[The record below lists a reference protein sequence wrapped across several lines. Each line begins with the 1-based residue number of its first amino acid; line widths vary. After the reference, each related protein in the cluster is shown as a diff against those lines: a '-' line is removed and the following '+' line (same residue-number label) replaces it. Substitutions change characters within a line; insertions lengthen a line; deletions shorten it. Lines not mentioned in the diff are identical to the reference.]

1 MGKIRVYEIAREL
14 GLSSEQAVRELSA
27 SGASVRSHM
36 SVVDAAAADALRAKV
51 RAEVEHRARASVVVR
66 RRPSKTPAVAPA
78 APSPQPAIAQ
88 SPPAPTPAPQ
98 PEPLPELLD
107 VRMRFERELAAAR
120 ARAEARRPAQPV
132 AATTSTAAR
141 VVEVMPTRQ
150 RPRRPVRRVRA
161 AAPKAAPAPTTPAE
175 HKRIVRIERTT
186 SVGDLARAVGVKA
199 TDLLPRL
206 WRLGMAGATINSSLD
221 ADAAGV
227 LASELGYEVRDVAFR
242 EDAALDTAPD
252 RPEDLVPRA
261 PVITVMGHVDHGKT
275 SLLDALRHTRV
286 AAGESG
292 GITQHIGASRVRAPS
307 GDLVFIDTPGHAA
320 FAAMRAR
327 GARATDLV
335 VLAVAA
341 DDGVMPQTLEALDH
355 AREARVPVLV
365 AVTKCDLPAARP
377 ERVRSQLADHGLL
390 PEAWGGDVQYVDVS
404 AWTGQGLDALVEAI
418 AAQASLL
425 DLRANPRKPAIGVV
439 LEGRLDR
446 GRGPI
451 ATVLVQ
457 QGTLRREDTIVCGEH
472 TGRVRALVDEA
483 GRVLAEA
490 GPSTPVEVL
499 GLGGVPIAGDPM
511 HATDELTARR
521 VAEHRREERRRREL
535 GTANKISAETL
546 LDKLRAGERPVL
558 RLIVKADAQGT
569 AEAVRDALARLATSE
584 VGVDVVRA
592 GVGAITES
600 DVHLAIAARARVI
613 GFRVR
618 PTGKTAALARHEGVR
633 IETHD
638 VIYEAIDHV
647 RAAMTG
653 LLPAVEHERELGRL
667 EVRQLFRIPRVGSV
681 AGCRVTEGGI
691 RRGAL
696 VRVVR
701 DGDLVHSGRIASL
714 RRFQDDV
721 TEVGQGFDCGLTIER
736 FDDIRPGDALEVYEI
751 VRSGAG
757 GAQDARAA

>member
-36 SVVDAAAADALRAKV
+36 SVVDAAAADALRAKA
-51 RAEVEHRARASVVVR
+51 RAEAEHRARASVVVR

-78 APSPQPAIAQ
+78 APSPQPVAVP
-88 SPPAPTPAPQ
+88 STLAPTPPPQ
-98 PEPLPELLD
+98 LEPAPELLD
-107 VRMRFERELAAAR
+107 VRTRFERELARAR
-120 ARAEARRPAQPV
+120 ARTRTEALRPAQPV
-132 AATTSTAAR
+132 AAMTSTAAR
-141 VVEVMPTRQ
+141 VVKVTPTRQ
-150 RPRRPVRRVRA
+150 RPRRPVRRVHDA
-161 AAPKAAPAPTTPAE
+161 ALKVAPAPAPTAE
-175 HKRIVRIERTT
+175 HKRIVRIDRTI
-186 SVGDLARAVGVKA
+186 SAGDLARAMSVKA

-206 WRLGMAGATINSSLD
+206 WRLGMAGAAIHSRLD

-227 LASELGYEVRDVAFR
+227 LASELGYEVRDVAFH
-242 EDAALDTAPD
+242 EGAALDTAPD
-252 RPEDLVPRA
+252 RAENLVPRA

-292 GITQHIGASRVRAPS
+292 GITQHIGASRVRASS

-355 AREARVPVLV
+355 AREACVLVLV

-377 ERVRSQLADHGLL
+377 ERVRAQLADHGLI

-490 GPSTPVEVL
+490 GLRSHRL
-499 GLGGVPIAGDPM
+499 AAAVPG
-511 HATDELTARR
+511 
-521 VAEHRREERRRREL
+521 RRRRGRPGL
-535 GTANKISAETL
+535 R
-546 LDKLRAGERPVL
+546 LRAHDR
-558 RLIVKADAQGT
+558 
-569 AEAVRDALARLATSE
+569 AVR
-584 VGVDVVRA
+584 
-592 GVGAITES
+592 
-600 DVHLAIAARARVI
+600 
-613 GFRVR
+613 
-618 PTGKTAALARHEGVR
+618 
-633 IETHD
+633 
-638 VIYEAIDHV
+638 
-647 RAAMTG
+647 
-653 LLPAVEHERELGRL
+653 
-667 EVRQLFRIPRVGSV
+667 
-681 AGCRVTEGGI
+681 
-691 RRGAL
+691 
-696 VRVVR
+696 
-701 DGDLVHSGRIASL
+701 
-714 RRFQDDV
+714 
-721 TEVGQGFDCGLTIER
+721 
-736 FDDIRPGDALEVYEI
+736 
-751 VRSGAG
+751 
-757 GAQDARAA
+757 

>member
-1 MGKIRVYEIAREL
+1 MAKIRVYELAREL
-14 GLSSEQAVRELSA
+14 GLSSEQAVRELRA
-27 SGASVRSHM
+27 RGASVRSHV
-36 SVVDAAAADALRAKV
+36 SVIDAAAAEALKASLRAD
-51 RAEVEHRARASVVVR
+51 AERRARASVVVR
-66 RRPSKTPAVAPA
+66 RRPSEAPAAVPLAPMPPPAVAPEPP
-78 APSPQPAIAQ
+78 APSPA
-88 SPPAPTPAPQ
+88 PPAPPART
-98 PEPLPELLD
+98 ET
-107 VRMRFERELAAAR
+107 
-120 ARAEARRPAQPV
+120 RRPAQPAAP
-132 AATTSTAAR
+132 AATAVR
-141 VVEVMPTRQ
+141 VVEVAPA
-150 RPRRPVRRVRA
+150 RRPARGPGPRVRTATPKA
-161 AAPKAAPAPTTPAE
+161 AAAPAPPPAE
-175 HKRIVRIERTT
+175 HKRIVRIEHTI
-186 SVGDLARAVGVKA
+186 SVGELARAVGVKA
-199 TDLLPRL
+199 TELLPRL

-221 ADAAGV
+221 GDAAGV

-242 EDAALDTAPD
+242 EDAVLHTAPD
-252 RPEDLVPRA
+252 RAEDLVPRA

-292 GITQHIGASRVRAPS
+292 GITQHIGASRVRASS
-307 GDLVFIDTPGHAA
+307 GELIFIDTPGHAA

-377 ERVRSQLADHGLL
+377 ERVRAQLAEHGLI

-404 AWTGQGLDALVEAI
+404 AWTGDGLARLVGAI

-425 DLRANPRKPAIGVV
+425 DLRAHPRKPAIGVV
-439 LEGRLDR
+439 LEARLDR
-446 GRGPI
+446 GRGPV

-472 TGRVRALVDEA
+472 TGRVRALFDDV
-483 GRVLAEA
+483 GRAVAEA

-521 VAEHRREERRRREL
+521 VAEHRREQRRRRGL
-535 GTANKISAETL
+535 RAANKISAETV

-569 AEAVRDALARLATSE
+569 AEAVRDAVARLGTTE
-584 VGVDVVRA
+584 VAVEVVRA

-600 DVHLAIAARARVI
+600 DVHLAIAAGARVI

-618 PTGKTAALARHEGVR
+618 PTGKAAALARHEGVV
-633 IETHD
+633 IEVHD
-638 VIYEAIDHV
+638 VIYEALDHV
-647 RAAMTG
+647 RAAVTG
-653 LLPAVEHERELGRL
+653 LVPAVEHERALGRL
-667 EVRQLFRIPRVGSV
+667 EVRQVFRIPRAGTV
-681 AGCRVTEGGI
+681 AGCRVTEGTI
-691 RRGAL
+691 RRGAR

-701 DGDLVHSGRIASL
+701 VGELVHAGRIASL

-721 TEVGQGFDCGLTIER
+721 AEVGQGFDCGLAIER
-736 FDDIRPGDALEVYEI
+736 FDDVRAGDVIEVYET
-751 VRSGAG
+751 VRASQVI
-757 GAQDARAA
+757 AQAPRAA